1 MTFSAGFGGGGAF
14 GGGSSP
20 GAFGKPAGAFGAAP
34 ASPFGAPVA
43 SPSAF
48 GASTTSSPFGTSTQP
63 NAFNAPGASP
73 SPFGGT
79 NTSIRPQGSVFG
91 GNGTIG
97 GPGASQARTFT
108 PWRPLSA
115 SRDFLR
121 RPRLQNPKF
130 RILDLSS
137 PLVEPARQD

>member
-1 MTFSAGFGGGGAF
+1 MTFSGGFGGGGAF
-14 GGGSSP
+14 GGGSSQ

-34 ASPFGAPVA
+34 ASPFGAPAA

-48 GASTTSSPFGTSTQP
+48 GASTTSSPFGTTTTQP

-79 NTSIRPQGSVFG
+79 NASIRPQGSVFG

-97 GPGASQARTFT
+97 GPGASQARTLYPGVLF
-108 PWRPLSA
+108 PLLEISCA
-115 SRDFLR
+115 ALAFKTQSLDFR
-121 RPRLQNPKF
+121 SHQA
-130 RILDLSS
+130 IS
-137 PLVEPARQD
+137 